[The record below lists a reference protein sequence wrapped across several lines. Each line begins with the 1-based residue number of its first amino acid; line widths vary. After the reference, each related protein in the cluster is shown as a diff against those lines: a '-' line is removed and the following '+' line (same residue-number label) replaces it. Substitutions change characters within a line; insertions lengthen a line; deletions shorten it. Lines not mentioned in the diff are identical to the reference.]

1 MRMVSSLAWVL
12 IWLFA
17 LAAAAQEL
25 PDTDSVENAK
35 PGQPPV
41 TLVEKEMWA
50 PVPMAF
56 PRGLDVLEVYADRPG
71 RHPLAVLTHGT
82 SDKEEDRM
90 HVTPWSQLGQ
100 AMWFARRGYVAIV
113 VVRKG
118 YGRSGGERDGSH
130 GGCGSRSGSF
140 QEAGE
145 ASAED
150 LKAIM
155 KFARTLPEVDADTV
169 ISAGV
174 STGGFAQAALVADPP
189 KELKAAISFAGGRG
203 GDGHE
208 HNCNLS
214 GLIDAYSA
222 FGKGARK
229 HGALPMLWIYSENDH
244 WFPPA
249 MARQFEAAYTKGGG
263 AEQFVLAPPDGEDGH
278 HLYSHTTAWSETVTE
293 FLKAHDLLPLGD
305 VVLPAPEPP
314 KIPPPP
320 GLQEKG
326 QQAWRRFLLGGPAK
340 AFAINGQGEW
350 GLAQGAFDQ
359 SIADNE
365 ALDRCKKAAGG
376 KGSCSIVAKTPGAK

>member
-17 LAAAAQEL
+17 LAAAAQEP
-25 PDTDSVENAK
+25 PDTDSAEKTK

-50 PVPMAF
+50 PAPNAF

-82 SDKEEDRM
+82 SDKEQDRM

-100 AMWFARRGYVAIV
+100 ALWFARRGYVAIV

-118 YGRSGGERDGSH
+118 YGRSGGEQDGRH

-155 KFARTLPEVDADTV
+155 KFARTLPEVDGDTV

-222 FGKGARK
+222 FGRGARK
-229 HGALPMLWIYSENDH
+229 HGTLPMLWIYSENDH

-278 HLYSHTTAWSETVTE
+278 HLYSHTAAWSETVDE
-293 FLKAHDLLPLGD
+293 FLKAHALLPLGD
-305 VVLPAPEPP
+305 VVLPAPQPP
-314 KIPPPP
+314 KIPPPA

-326 QQAWRRFLLGGPAK
+326 QEAWKRFLLGGPCK
-340 AFAINGQGEW
+340 AFAMNGQGEW

-359 SIADNE
+359 SIADSD
-365 ALDRCKKAAGG
+365 AIDRCKKAAAGR
-376 KGSCSIVAKTPGAK
+376 GSCSVVARTPGAK